1 MPSPTSPALRF
12 KPAVSWPR
20 KARRLSVSG
29 GPRAP
34 ERVRNWLHRVAGR
47 LPEEL
52 ERNLLLLTCELVNN
66 SIVHGRVGEDDTIE
80 IEVRKT
86 ADGVRAEVS
95 DAGPGFAPEAR
106 DRPLDEPGGW
116 GLVLVDRMAER
127 WGVEHDS
134 RTRVWFELAVA

>member
-1 MPSPTSPALRF
+1 MPSSPSSPLRF
-12 KPAVSWPR
+12 KPAVGWPR
-20 KARRLSVSG
+20 RVRRFSVAG

-34 ERVRNWLHRVAGR
+34 ERVRSWLQQVAGR

-52 ERNLLLLTCELVNN
+52 ERNLMLLTCELVNN
-66 SIVHGRVGEDDTIE
+66 SIVHGRVGEDDTIV
-80 IEVRKT
+80 IELRKT

-106 DRPLDEPGGW
+106 DRPLEDPGGW
-116 GLVLVDRMAER
+116 GLVLVDRLAHR

-134 RTRVWFELAVA
+134 RTRVWFELAAA